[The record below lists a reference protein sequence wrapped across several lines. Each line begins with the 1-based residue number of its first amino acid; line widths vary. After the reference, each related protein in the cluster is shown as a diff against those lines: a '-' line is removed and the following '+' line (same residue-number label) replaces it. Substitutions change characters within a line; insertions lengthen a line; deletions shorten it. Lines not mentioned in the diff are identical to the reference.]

1 MKPKKLLA
9 IRKTEKDPFVRDRI
23 MLNVLV
29 IRDKMS
35 ISEAARHLGMV
46 PSWGVKWRQRY
57 VKEGVDGMQTRSR
70 SGRPP
75 RVCPVRY
82 YHCFSEIPLQSLEV
96 GDKDGSVELVVRPK
110 ELSAVHPS

>member
-35 ISEAARHLGMV
+35 ISEASRHLGMV
-46 PSWGVKWRQRY
+46 PSWGVKWRRRY
-57 VKEGVDGMQTRSR
+57 IKEGVDGLQTRSR

-75 RVCPVRY
+75 RV
-82 YHCFSEIPLQSLEV
+82 SKDTLKEV
-96 GDKDGSVELVVRPK
+96 KKRPK
-110 ELSAVHPS
+110 R